1 MIFTKPIASSII
13 FLEGGIMFNVIKD
26 NKLAKVKVLKGEKS
40 WVRLASKDLEKDLK
54 LLQKDGSQKKKLD
67 STIIICSLENKRAK
81 IPSDVKLPTKK
92 EGYSINVQNEQVYIV
107 GFDDYGAMWGIYEFC
122 DKFLN
127 VLPTY
132 LFDQI
137 YPKKVSD
144 LTLEEQ
150 VVIDAPKK
158 SGIRGW
164 FVNDED
170 YLSLFR
176 YNGGKRN
183 VSYTHF
189 DHVMNPANVDL
200 VIETALRLKM
210 NLIFPST
217 FNDLRSKDDA
227 FIVKK
232 CAKRGLYVSQ
242 HHCEPCGVSGYA
254 SENYIKD
261 KKLSGTN
268 SFITN
273 RAVMEEIWTHYVKLW
288 AKHDRIVY
296 QLGLRGKA
304 DQAIWTMDS
313 AVEKDMQKAGEIISE
328 AIKVQYDI
336 VQRETKGKGLCSATF
351 WREAAEMYNKGY
363 LKIPKGVQIV
373 FSDLGLNCMWA
384 DDFYQ
389 NEYNKDI
396 DYGVYYHAGYWPGQ
410 HCCESFI
417 PQKMQYFMAQAYSDK
432 KANYSLLNVGNI
444 KEFTRSITCFAKTTW
459 TCGEADLT
467 KEFYDYYY
475 RVFGRQKGQEIIDLY
490 NEYIDNHPVE
500 SEECLKAICEQD
512 DYNYHEFGDLPFKKF
527 MLTDMHIRWCIEGI
541 YEPGKHDAQVVKNTF
556 LQDDIATKS
565 IKGFEDLYNKFKA
578 IKGLDFQQQRL
589 LNTTVIKSVSARI
602 RDITEEEITKHA
614 EVARK
619 AINSLIEYIEN
630 LDLGFFKD
638 WYHWEFTKNFI
649 TFVSLKNT
657 VDWFKDGLIEKLNK

>member
-1 MIFTKPIASSII
+1 
-13 FLEGGIMFNVIKD
+13 MFNAIKD

-40 WVRLASKDLEKDLK
+40 WVRIASKDLEKDLK
-54 LLQKDGSQKKKLD
+54 LLQKDGNQKKKIN
-67 STIIICSLENKRAK
+67 STIFICSLENKKAK
-81 IPSDVKLPTKK
+81 IPSDVSLPTKK
-92 EGYSINVQNEQVYIV
+92 EGYSITIKSNEVYIV
-107 GFDDYGAMWGIYEFC
+107 GYDDYGAMWGIYEFS
-122 DKFLN
+122 DRFLGI
-127 VLPTY
+127 LPTY

-137 YPKKVSD
+137 YPEKVSD

-150 VVIDAPKK
+150 VYIDAPKK

-183 VSYTHF
+183 VPYTHF
-189 DHVMNPANVDL
+189 DHVMNVKNVDL

-227 FIVKK
+227 KIVKR
-232 CAKRGLYVSQ
+232 CAMRGLYISQ

-261 KKLSGTN
+261 KKLCGTN

-273 RAVMEEIWTHYVKLW
+273 RAVMEEIWSHYVKLW
-288 AKHDRIVY
+288 AKHDRVVY

-304 DQAIWTMDS
+304 DQAIWTMDKS
-313 AVEKDMQKAGEIISE
+313 VAKDMQKAGEIISE

-336 VQRETKGKGLCSATF
+336 VQRENKGKGLCSATF

-389 NEYNKDI
+389 NEYNKDT

-410 HCCESFI
+410 HCCESFM
-417 PQKMQYFMAQAYSDK
+417 PQKMQYFMAQAYNDK
-432 KANYSLLNVGNI
+432 SIGYALLNVANI

-467 KEFYDYYY
+467 KEFYNYYY
-475 RVFGRQKGQEIIDLY
+475 RVFGKEKGQEIIDLY
-490 NEYIDNHPVE
+490 KQYIENHPVE
-500 SEECLKAICEQD
+500 SEECLKEICKQD
-512 DYNYHEFGDLPFKKF
+512 DYYYHEFGDLLFKKF
-527 MLTDMHIRWCIEGI
+527 MLTDMHIRWCVEAIL
-541 YEPGKHDAQVVKNTF
+541 EPGIHDAQVVYNTF
-556 LQDDIATKS
+556 LQDDIAVKS
-565 IKGFEDLYNKFKA
+565 IKGFEELYNKFKA

-589 LNTTVIKSVSARI
+589 LNTTFITWCKILHDIYSVTYGFYKYKKT
-602 RDITEEEITKHA
+602 DNLEEQKQYVKLA
-614 EVARK
+614 K
-619 AINSLIEYIEN
+619 DSINSLIEYIQN
-630 LDLGFFKD
+630 LDLGFYKD
-638 WYHWEFTKNFI
+638 WYHWEFTRGFI

-657 VDWFKDGLIEKLNK
+657 AENIYKELTEK